1 MTEAVAAWRTGAEVP
16 TFTRNISATYER
28 PMQAMTTST
37 AMAAA
42 LHGIGAT
49 ALFAT
54 FAVLACALDWMVR
67 KLRTSGFGNALCGL
81 IEAGSLALVSIDLLL
96 VLYYAGAFAWSIR

>member
-1 MTEAVAAWRTGAEVP
+1 
-16 TFTRNISATYER
+16 
-28 PMQAMTTST
+28 MTTST

-54 FAVLACALDWMVR
+54 FTVLACALDWIVR
-67 KLRTSGFGNALCGL
+67 KLRANGFGYALCGL

>member
-1 MTEAVAAWRTGAEVP
+1 MTEAVAVWRIGVEVP
-16 TFTRNISATYER
+16 TFIGNISTTYER
-28 PMQAMTTST
+28 PMQSMTTST

-42 LHGIGAT
+42 LHGFEAT

-67 KLRTSGFGNALCGL
+67 KLRAGGFGHALCEL
-81 IEAGSLALVSIDLLL
+81 IEAGSLALLSMDLLV
-96 VLYYAGAFAWSIR
+96 VLHYAGAFAWSIR